1 MRLLFLLF
9 SLWIGSVAIA
19 QSPAPQRAAEV
30 ESRLVFIG
38 DAGALVNGSSVVMR
52 AARQTVPFDEKTTV
66 VFLGDNLYRH
76 GLPDDQA
83 LDYAKYRAV
92 LDSQIAIADGTPASV
107 YFIPGNHDWVNGQ
120 SSGYNAVMRQQRY
133 INTQSDR
140 KVHFLPE
147 GGCPGPEVVEI
158 GENAVLVII
167 DSQWWL
173 HNFEKPGLE
182 SDCDSKTKLQVLDEL
197 KSIVAKNENK
207 LLLFACHH
215 PFRSNG
221 QHGGYYTWKQ
231 HIFPFTDI
239 NPKFYIPLP
248 VLGSIYPITR
258 SVFGT
263 TQDMKHPNY
272 ADMINTVEP
281 IIRQHPNPVFLAG
294 HEHALQYFKDSAA
307 AFIGSGSGCKRTRVS
322 DSRES
327 EYVADSLGYV
337 VVNIYTD
344 KTSDVQFH
352 TVKADGASQRL
363 AYYDSLLADFSKL
376 PELKKPENNTLPEAS
391 FKDSVLVKASNLY
404 ANPNGIKRLVLGQN
418 YRKEWSTPVKMR
430 VFKIKEERGGMKIVK
445 KGGGMQTR
453 SLRLVDSSGREWVLR
468 TVDKDPESVLPE
480 GLQGTFA
487 RKLVQ
492 DVISSSHP
500 YGALAVPPM
509 ATALGIIHTKPEIV
523 FVGNDEN
530 LGYYRN
536 LFANQVCLLEERAPV
551 EEEVRT
557 RSTDKVFNKI
567 IEEDD
572 HIVDQ
577 KTVLRAR
584 LLDMFIGDWDRHFD
598 QWRFS
603 TLDTGKGKVYIP
615 IPRDRDQVFFNNNG
629 LLLNVVAYQ
638 TLPQFSGFKHKM
650 RQTKHLGFNA
660 RYFDRIFMNNLS
672 EKDWREALH
681 EFDSLMTDSVIEAA
695 VRRFPPE
702 IYAISGPLI
711 AEKLRARKAQMLKE
725 GIKYERFLSQ
735 YVDVLGSQQAET
747 FEVKKLSDTAIQVKV
762 YDLKKNGVDT
772 SLVSY
777 NRIVNPRITEE
788 IRLYGFNS
796 RDKFVI
802 DESVQSRKLKIRII
816 GGKGAD
822 TFDVRGRIKNF
833 IYDFTGEKNTILAD
847 RKSDLRLSAN
857 PLVNEFDYR
866 SFRYDQTSFPAISA
880 SYNQEDGIL
889 VGGGIKNIKYGFR
902 KDPFQHLHSLTALTA
917 LREKALRINYRGEFV
932 HLIRYNDVVV
942 DLNLHTPTL
951 NNFYG
956 LGNETTISPDKDLSY
971 YRTRYNFASGDFLIR
986 RRVASNVLSVSVG
999 PTVFHYW
1006 NQPYRNE
1013 DKILENPTLIGLDNS
1028 VYRDKT
1034 YVGGKAI
1041 MRVNNIG
1048 NTLFPTRGI
1057 DWTTSFESM
1066 AGVSGDAKPI
1076 TKLTSEMNIYAAL
1089 SDPAKFVAVLRLGG
1103 GKIFSDSYE
1112 YFQALG
1118 LGQNNYLRGFRR
1130 NRFSGE
1136 SMAYGSLEARVK
1148 LLTVNSYIL
1157 PGSLGV
1163 VGFGDVGRVWV
1174 RNDQSAKWHFTPGA
1188 GFYYTP
1194 FNLVLVSGTVAFS
1207 EEETLF
1213 NITIGTRFNLTF

>member
-1 MRLLFLLF
+1 MRIFLLLF
-9 SLWIGSVAIA
+9 SLLWSSVVWA
-19 QSPAPQRAAEV
+19 QQPAPQRSAAV
-30 ESRLVFIG
+30 ESRMVLIG
-38 DAGALVNGSSVVMR
+38 DAGALVNGNSVVLR
-52 AARQTVPFDEKTTV
+52 AARQAVPFDDKTTV
-66 VFLGDNLYRH
+66 VFLGDNLYRY
-76 GLPDDQA
+76 GLPDEQA
-83 LDYAKYRAV
+83 LDYAQYRAV
-92 LDSQIAIADGTPASV
+92 LDSQIAIADGTPAPV

-120 SSGYNAVMRQQRY
+120 PSGYSALMRQQRY

-147 GGCPGPEVVEI
+147 GGCPGPEVVNI

-173 HNFEKPGLE
+173 HEFEKPSLE

-207 LLLFACHH
+207 LLFFACHH

-239 NPKFYIPLP
+239 NPKFYFPLP

-263 TQDMKHPNY
+263 TQDMKHPAY
-272 ADMINTVEP
+272 ANMIAQIEP
-281 IIRQHPNPVFLAG
+281 IIRKHPHPVFLAG

-322 DSRES
+322 DSRKS
-327 EYVADSLGYV
+327 EYVADSLGFV
-337 VVNIYTD
+337 VVTVYAD

-352 TVKADGASQRL
+352 TVQADGSQQRL
-363 AYYDSLLADFSKL
+363 SFYDSLLSDFSKL
-376 PELKKPENNTLPEAS
+376 PELKMPENNTLPEAS
-391 FKDSVLVKASNLY
+391 FKDSVIVRASNLY
-404 ANPNGIKRLVLGQN
+404 ENPGGFKRFVLGEN

-430 VFKIKEERGGMKIVK
+430 VFKIKEEQGGMRIIK

-453 SLRLVDSSGREWVLR
+453 SLRLADSSGREWVLR

-487 RKLVQ
+487 RRLVQ

-500 YGALAVPPM
+500 YGALAVPPL
-509 ATALGIIHTKPEIV
+509 ADALGVIHTKPEIV

-551 EEEVRT
+551 DEETKV

-567 IEEDD
+567 IEEND
-572 HIVDQ
+572 HLVDQ
-577 KTVLRAR
+577 KAVLRAR

-598 QWRFS
+598 QWRFAVS
-603 TLDTGKGKVYIP
+603 DTGKGRLYLP

-650 RQTKHLGFNA
+650 RQTKYLGFNA
-660 RYFDRIFMNNLS
+660 RYFDRIFMNDLS
-672 EKDWREALH
+672 ETDWRDALR
-681 EFDSLMTDSVIEAA
+681 EFDSVMTDSVIEAA
-695 VRRFPPE
+695 VQRFPPE
-702 IYAISGPLI
+702 VYAISGPLI
-711 AEKLRARKAQMLKE
+711 AEKLKARKTQMMKE
-725 GIKYERFLSQ
+725 GIKYQHFLSQ
-735 YVDVLGSQQAET
+735 YVDVLGSQQQET
-747 FEVKKLSDTAIQVKV
+747 FQVTGVNDTAVRIQVYK
-762 YDLKKNGVDT
+762 LKKNGEDT
-772 SLVSY
+772 SLVSFD
-777 NRIVNPRITEE
+777 RIINPRITEE

-802 DESVQSRKLKIRII
+802 GESVRSHKLKIRMI

-822 TFDVRGRIKNF
+822 TFDARGSIRNF
-833 IYDFTGEKNTILAD
+833 IYDFTGEKNEILTQK
-847 RKSDLRLSAN
+847 KSELRLSSN
-857 PLVNEFDYR
+857 PQVNEFDYR
-866 SFRYDQTSFPAISA
+866 AFRFDETSFPAISVG
-880 SYNQEDGIL
+880 YNQEDGLL
-889 VGGGIKNIKYGFR
+889 VGGGIKSIKHGFR
-902 KDPFQHLHSLTALTA
+902 KEPYQHLHSFTVLTA
-917 LREKALRINYRGEFV
+917 LREKALRANYRGEFV
-932 HLIRYNDVVV
+932 DLIRYNDLVV

-951 NNFYG
+951 DNFYG
-956 LGNETTISPDKDLSY
+956 LGNETKSWANKELNY
-971 YRTRYNFASGDFLIR
+971 YRTRYNFASADVLLR
-986 RRVASNVLSVSVG
+986 RRLFNNVLSVSAG
-999 PTVFHYW
+999 PTGYYYW
-1006 NQPYRNE
+1006 NHRSRNE
-1013 DKILENPTLIGLDNS
+1013 GKILENPSLIGLDSS
-1028 VYRDKT
+1028 VYISKG

-1041 MRVNNIG
+1041 IRVNNLA

-1057 DWTTSFESM
+1057 DWTTTFTSM
-1066 AGVSGDAKPI
+1066 AGVSGDARSI
-1076 TKLTSEMNIYAAL
+1076 TRLTSEMNIYAAL
-1089 SDPAKFVAVLRLGG
+1089 SDPARFVAVMRLGG
-1103 GKIFSDSYE
+1103 GKIFSENYE

-1136 SMAYGSLEARVK
+1136 AMAYGSLELRVK
-1148 LLTVNSYIL
+1148 LLDINSYII

-1174 RNDQSAKWHFTPGA
+1174 KNDQSAKWHFAPGA

-1207 EEETLF
+1207 EEETLL
-1213 NITIGTRFNLTF
+1213 NLTIGTRFNLTF

>member
-1 MRLLFLLF
+1 MKRLFLLL
-9 SLWIGSVAIA
+9 SLLLPVWVGA
-19 QSPAPQRAAEV
+19 QETLPQRNAEV
-30 ESRLVFIG
+30 ESRIIFIG

-52 AARQTVPFDEKTTV
+52 AARQTIPFDSNTTV

-76 GLPDDQA
+76 GLPDEQA
-83 LDYAKYRAV
+83 LGYAKYRAV
-92 LDSQIAIADGTPASV
+92 LDSQIAIADGTPAQV
-107 YFIPGNHDWVNGQ
+107 YFIPGNHDWENGKPT
-120 SSGYNAVMRQQRY
+120 GYGALMRQQRY

-158 GENAVLVII
+158 GENALLVIM

-197 KSIVAKNENK
+197 KSIVTKNEEK

-248 VLGSIYPITR
+248 ILGSVYPITR

-272 ADMINTVEP
+272 ANMIEQVEP

-307 AFIGSGSGCKRTRVS
+307 SFIVSGSGCKRTRVS
-322 DSRES
+322 DSRQS
-327 EYVADSLGYV
+327 DYVVDSLGYV
-337 VVNIYTD
+337 VVTVYKD

-352 TVKADGASQRL
+352 TVKADGSGQRL
-363 AYYDSLLADFSKL
+363 SFYDSMLADFSKL
-376 PELKKPENNTLPEAS
+376 PELKAPENNTLPEAS

-404 ANPNGIKRLVLGQN
+404 QNAGPWKRFVLGDN

-430 VFKIKEERGGMKIVK
+430 VFKIKEEQGGMKIVK

-500 YGALAVPPM
+500 YGALAVPPL
-509 ATALGIIHTKPEIV
+509 ATALDVIHTKPEIV

-551 EEEVRT
+551 AEEVRT

-572 HIVDQ
+572 HIVDE

-584 LLDMFIGDWDRHFD
+584 LLDIFIGDWDRHFD
-598 QWRFS
+598 QWRFA
-603 TLDTGKGKVYIP
+603 TLDTGKGKSYIP

-638 TLPQFSGFKHKM
+638 VLPQFSGFKHKM
-650 RQTKHLGFNA
+650 RQTKYLGFNA
-660 RYFDRIFMNNLS
+660 RYFDRIFMAGLS
-672 EKDWREALH
+672 EKDWRTALE
-681 EFDSLMTDSVIEAA
+681 EFDAAITDSVIEAA

-711 AEKLRARKAQMLKE
+711 EEKLKARKAQMMKE
-725 GIKYERFLSQ
+725 GIAYQRFLSQ
-735 YVDVLGSQQAET
+735 YVDVLGSQQDEI
-747 FEVKKLSDTAIQVKV
+747 FEVKASGDTAFRIRVFKM
-762 YDLKKNGVDT
+762 KKNGIDT
-772 SLVSY
+772 GFVSY
-777 NRIVNPRITEE
+777 DRFVNPKITEE

-796 RDKFVI
+796 RDKFII
-802 DESVQSRKLKIRII
+802 DESVQSRRMKIRMI
-816 GGKGAD
+816 GGKGSD
-822 TFDVRGRIKNF
+822 TFDVRGSIKNF
-833 IYDFTGEKNTILAD
+833 IYDFNGEKNQVLST
-847 RKSDLRLSAN
+847 RRTDLRFSDN
-857 PLVNEFDYR
+857 PLVNDFDYR
-866 SFRYDQTSFPAISA
+866 SFRYDETSFPAISA
-880 SYNQEDGIL
+880 SFNQEDGLLI
-889 VGGGIKNIKYGFR
+889 GGGIKSVKYGFR
-902 KDPFQHLHSLTALTA
+902 KDPFQRLHSLTALTA
-917 LREKALRINYRGEFV
+917 LREKALRVNYRGEFV
-932 HLIRYNDVVV
+932 HLLRYNDLVVN
-942 DLNLHTPTL
+942 LNLHTPTL
-951 NNFYG
+951 DNFYG
-956 LGNETTISPDKDLSY
+956 LGNETKIAPGKDIDF
-971 YRTRYNFASGDFLIR
+971 YRTRYNFASGDLLFR
-986 RRVASNVLSVSVG
+986 RRLFSNVLSLSLG
-999 PTVFHYW
+999 PTVYHYW
-1006 NQPYRNE
+1006 NRPERNE
-1013 DKILENPTLIGLDNS
+1013 NKILENPALIGLDNS

-1041 MRVNNIG
+1041 MTVNNIG

-1057 DWTTSFESM
+1057 DWNTTFMSM

-1076 TKLTSEMNIYAAL
+1076 TSLTSEMNIYAAL

-1103 GKIFSDSYE
+1103 GKIFSKNYE

-1136 SMAYGSLEARVK
+1136 AMAYGSLEARVK

-1174 RNDQSAKWHFTPGA
+1174 QNDPSAKWHFTPGA

-1207 EEETLF
+1207 EEETLY